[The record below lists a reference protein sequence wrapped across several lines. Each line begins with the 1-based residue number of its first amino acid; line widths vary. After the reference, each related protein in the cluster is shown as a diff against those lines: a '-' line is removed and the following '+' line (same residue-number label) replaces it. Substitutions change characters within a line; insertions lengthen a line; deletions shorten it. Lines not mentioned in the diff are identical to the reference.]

1 MHVQLYIPAMHE
13 YIAHAWQAIGVLHTC
28 LPLPNTSMRDLK
40 KTAHRG
46 SHAAGDML
54 LNYQYQSPSLFNF
67 LHFHHNLIKVLLQA
81 NGDGVKK

>member
-46 SHAAGDML
+46 SHAAGNML
-54 LNYQYQSPSLFNF
+54 LNYQY
-67 LHFHHNLIKVLLQA
+67 HHRLCLTFFTFTTI
-81 NGDGVKK
+81 